1 MNAPI
6 FLSVEDV
13 EFLHQRSI
21 ARSGGTLG
29 IRDRAGLES
38 AVNHPK
44 NVYFYGQGDYFDIAA
59 SYVFHIAES

>member
-21 ARSGGTLG
+21 ARFGGTLG

-59 SYVFHIAES
+59 SYAFHIAES